1 MIRVFTTFSG
11 YDSQCLALKYA
22 GIPFELVGWSEI
34 DKYAITAHNALFPE
48 YAERNYGDVTKIE
61 WNTVPDFDLLTWS
74 SPCQDISQA
83 GKQRGLQ
90 KDSGTRSSLI
100 WHILEAARIKKPKY
114 MLMEN
119 VAALVSQK
127 FLPHLNAVLRQI
139 EELGYTNRW
148 QVLNAKDYGVPQNR
162 ERVFVVSS
170 LDASEF
176 YFPPTIRLD
185 KRLKD
190 VLESNVDE
198 KYYLNDK
205 TIKSMIEHCERKQ
218 AEGCGFKF
226 DPKDGGGISQAI
238 TTAYGGRQTDCY
250 IKENETKE
258 T

>member
-1 MIRVFTTFSG
+1 
-11 YDSQCLALKYA
+11 
-22 GIPFELVGWSEI
+22 
-34 DKYAITAHNALFPE
+34 
-48 YAERNYGDVTKIE
+48 
-61 WNTVPDFDLLTWS
+61 
-74 SPCQDISQA
+74 
-83 GKQRGLQ
+83 
-90 KDSGTRSSLI
+90 
-100 WHILEAARIKKPKY
+100 

-226 DPKDGGGISQAI
+226 DPKDGGA
-238 TTAYGGRQTDCY
+238 
-250 IKENETKE
+250 
-258 T
+258 

>member
-1 MIRVFTTFSG
+1 MS
-11 YDSQCLALKYA
+11 
-22 GIPFELVGWSEI
+22 
-34 DKYAITAHNALFPE
+34 
-48 YAERNYGDVTKIE
+48 
-61 WNTVPDFDLLTWS
+61 
-74 SPCQDISQA
+74 
-83 GKQRGLQ
+83 
-90 KDSGTRSSLI
+90 
-100 WHILEAARIKKPKY
+100 
-114 MLMEN
+114 
-119 VAALVSQK
+119 ALVSQK
-127 FLPHLNAVLRQI
+127 FIGDFNAVLAKI
-139 EELGYTNRW
+139 EALGYTNHW

-162 ERVFVVSS
+162 ERVFVVSI
-170 LDASEF
+170 LGEHQPY
-176 YFPPTIRLD
+176 YFPDAKRLE

>member
-1 MIRVFTTFSG
+1 MIKVFTTFSG

-34 DKYAITAHNALFPE
+34 DKHAITAHNALFPE
-48 YAERNYGDVTKIE
+48 YADRNYGDVTAID
-61 WNTVPDFDLLTWS
+61 WSAVPDFDLLTWS

-83 GKQRGLQ
+83 GRQKGL
-90 KDSGTRSSLI
+90 KNDSGTRSSLI

-119 VAALVSQK
+119 VSALVSQK
-127 FLPHLNAVLRQI
+127 FIGDFNSVLAQI
-139 EELGYTNRW
+139 EALGYTNHW

-226 DPKDGGGISQAI
+226 DPKDGGV
-238 TTAYGGRQTDCY
+238 
-250 IKENETKE
+250 
-258 T
+258 